1 MAVVAE
7 VTALN
12 LLARYGIE
20 VIWKLHLDAAT
31 AHGEGQAEADRLA
44 KQTAVSFG
52 QIVDA
57 YRSGRRQPRLDSVP
71 RRMLEIE
78 GDEEAR
84 IE

>member
-31 AHGEGQAEADRLA
+31 AHGEGQAEADRLI
-44 KQTAVSFG
+44 
-52 QIVDA
+52 QIADA
-57 YRSGRRQPRLDSVP
+57 AEEWLRLIH
-71 RRMLEIE
+71 IE
-78 GDEEAR
+78 YGLPS
-84 IE
+84 ITN